1 MYILMSIIVMALVT
15 YGIRVIPLTFFNKK
29 VKSRFVRSFL
39 YYVPYAV
46 LGGMTFPHIFY
57 STQNPMY
64 AMIGTLV
71 ALLLGYLERGLTTVA
86 LLSVLAVY
94 LCHILL

>member
-1 MYILMSIIVMALVT
+1 MYILLSIGVMAVVT
-15 YGIRVIPLTFFNKK
+15 YLIRVLPLTLFKKK
-29 VKSRFVRSFL
+29 VQSRYIRSFL

-57 STQNPMY
+57 STQNTLY
-64 AMIGTLV
+64 ATIGTVV

-86 LLSVLAVY
+86 LVSVLAVY

>member
-1 MYILMSIIVMALVT
+1 MYILISIGVMALVT

-57 STQNPMY
+57 CTQNPIY
-64 AMIGTLV
+64 AMIGTAV
-71 ALLLGYLERGLTTVA
+71 ALLLGYLERDLTTVA

>member
-1 MYILMSIIVMALVT
+1 MYILMSIAVMALVT

-64 AMIGTLV
+64 AMIGTAV

>member
-1 MYILMSIIVMALVT
+1 MSILMSIIVMASVT
-15 YGIRVIPLTFFNKK
+15 YLIRVVPLTFFNKQ
-29 VKSRFVRSFL
+29 VKSRYIRSFL
-39 YYVPYAV
+39 HYVPYAV

-57 STQNPMY
+57 STQNTTY
-64 AMIGTLV
+64 AIVGACV

-94 LCHILL
+94 LCNIVL